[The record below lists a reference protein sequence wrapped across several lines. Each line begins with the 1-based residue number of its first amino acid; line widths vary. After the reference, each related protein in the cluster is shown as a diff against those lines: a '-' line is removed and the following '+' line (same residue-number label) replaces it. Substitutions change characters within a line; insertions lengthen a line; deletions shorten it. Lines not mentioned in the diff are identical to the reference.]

1 LVSARFRSDLKLQ
14 SIRAR
19 EQFPIWTI
27 AQVSPGSRP
36 FSAIRNSTEDSRMHK
51 RFWVLLSAIVLAIVA
66 IVLVWHSHRRSTV
79 VEAAPGPPAAQVA
92 MVQRGNIAQ
101 VLTLAGQFQP
111 YQVVDVHPKVSG
123 FIRHIYVDIGDRVHQ
138 GETLAVL
145 EVPELQA
152 QLSGTVSEVARS
164 KDEIE
169 RAQHVVKAAESKYA
183 ALHSDYQRLLQ
194 TSQAQPGL
202 VAQQELDDA
211 QAKDL
216 SGEAD
221 VDAAK
226 AALDA
231 AQKGMEVS
239 RADNQR
245 VGAIAGY
252 TNVVAP
258 LDGVVIWRYADT
270 GALIQSGI
278 GSNSQDLPIVKV
290 AQSGVM
296 RLRLPIPENYVRYVH
311 PGDQAQVRVDALG
324 RSFRGDVV
332 RFTRELN
339 FETRTMETEVDVP
352 NKDLSID
359 SGMYANVLMQLNHVD
374 NVMTA
379 PVSAVVLNG
388 NQHEV
393 YVLDS
398 DNRVHVRIVQ
408 IGIQG
413 NQLVEIQSGLAQGD
427 RVILAAQSKYGE
439 GEKVRPVVTNTSAS
453 ETATQSGG
461 TIDMNAEA
469 NSGNDGVE

>member
-1 LVSARFRSDLKLQ
+1 
-14 SIRAR
+14 
-19 EQFPIWTI
+19 
-27 AQVSPGSRP
+27 
-36 FSAIRNSTEDSRMHK
+36 
-51 RFWVLLSAIVLAIVA
+51 
-66 IVLVWHSHRRSTV
+66 
-79 VEAAPGPPAAQVA
+79 
-92 MVQRGNIAQ
+92 
-101 VLTLAGQFQP
+101 
-111 YQVVDVHPKVSG
+111 
-123 FIRHIYVDIGDRVHQ
+123 
-138 GETLAVL
+138 
-145 EVPELQA
+145 
-152 QLSGTVSEVARS
+152 
-164 KDEIE
+164 
-169 RAQHVVKAAESKYA
+169 
-183 ALHSDYQRLLQ
+183 
-194 TSQAQPGL
+194 
-202 VAQQELDDA
+202 
-211 QAKDL
+211 
-216 SGEAD
+216 
-221 VDAAK
+221 
-226 AALDA
+226 
-231 AQKGMEVS
+231 MEVS